1 LAEFNRE
8 METTCVGFEAVQPP
22 SRNIRSG
29 KLDSISQHLDGYS
42 HGLLPIEGGLT
53 ALPVNHKIQ
62 IFVEGSLLGEA
73 E

>member
-8 METTCVGFEAVQPP
+8 LGTTFVSFEAVKPP

-29 KLDSISQHLDGYS
+29 KLDSISQHFDGYS